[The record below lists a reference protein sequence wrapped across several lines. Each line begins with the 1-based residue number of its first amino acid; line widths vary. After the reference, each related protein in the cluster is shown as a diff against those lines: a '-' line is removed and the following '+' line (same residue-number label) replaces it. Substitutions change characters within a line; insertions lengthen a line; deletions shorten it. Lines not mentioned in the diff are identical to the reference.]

1 MTENNPLTIGPNSTM
16 KYAQIPNQVGPARA
30 GSPGLIKLNTQRS
43 NKNPLNIKD
52 IIESSASLRSRGRQM
67 EETGRKADEQVRRPN
82 AQTGFRREQRIEL
95 NSDLHLE
102 ISDAHSKQ
110 PPSRNSGN
118 ASTSSPKKETGR
130 SKEAR

>member
-1 MTENNPLTIGPNSTM
+1 MTENNPVTIGPNSTM
-16 KYAQIPNQVGPARA
+16 KYAQIPSQAGPARA

-52 IIESSASLRSRGRQM
+52 IIESSASLQSRGRQI
-67 EETGRKADEQVRRPN
+67 EETGWKADEKVRRPN
-82 AQTGFRREQRIEL
+82 AQTGFHREQRIEL

-118 ASTSSPKKETGR
+118 APTS
-130 SKEAR
+130 